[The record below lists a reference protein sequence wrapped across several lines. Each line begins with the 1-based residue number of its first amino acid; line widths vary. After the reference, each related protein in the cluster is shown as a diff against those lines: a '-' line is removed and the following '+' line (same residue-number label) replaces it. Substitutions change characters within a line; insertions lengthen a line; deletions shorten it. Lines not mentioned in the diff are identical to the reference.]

1 MLKEK
6 SVLKTEMN
14 QEIRTKLRGASDFFV
29 LTTSIN
35 AYDRSNS
42 ARTISREVSI
52 QVSSHP
58 EFLK

>member
-29 LTTSIN
+29 STTSIN
-35 AYDRSNS
+35 AYD
-42 ARTISREVSI
+42 
-52 QVSSHP
+52 
-58 EFLK
+58 